1 LHKEGSTIP
10 IIRSIKINLIGL
22 PFKVKM
28 IEIDNVEVSFDI
40 NTLEMSGYLIVDKEF
55 TALHISENNK

>member
-1 LHKEGSTIP
+1 
-10 IIRSIKINLIGL
+10 
-22 PFKVKM
+22 M

-55 TALHISENNK
+55 TALHISGE